1 MQLILIK
8 FDCIKIQSLTE
19 EKIMSFCKVPFT
31 ADKTVKNRALI
42 VSVENFYSDADLK
55 KRNGVKRD
63 TRRLHKILS
72 KLGFSVDIRMDLE
85 AHEIYEAFKAES
97 EKTVKDCFVGIISS
111 HGEEGVVFGADGRAV
126 KLAEIYSYFESPS
139 MADKSKLFLIQA
151 CRGHGLD
158 GGVEV
163 ETDSSFSEE
172 EDKNKNACRGHGLDG
187 GVEVEAD
194 SSFSEEEDGM
204 VELFSIP
211 IDTAVMY
218 ATSPGY
224 GAFMHPLGSALI
236 QTLCDLLEKEGGP
249 DLEITRLLTQL
260 NYQVAYNFESRGKL
274 LGGKKQMPCFV
285 TRFTRE
291 VFPFMDSQTAEEDLS
306 LTFAAMQLVDE
317 PRRSRKSSIG

>member
-1 MQLILIK
+1 
-8 FDCIKIQSLTE
+8 
-19 EKIMSFCKVPFT
+19 MSFCKVPFT

-72 KLGFSVDIRMDLE
+72 KLSFSVDIRMDLE

-163 ETDSSFSEE
+163 
-172 EDKNKNACRGHGLDG
+172 
-187 GVEVEAD
+187 
-194 SSFSEEEDGM
+194 DGM
-204 VELFSIP
+204 FELFSIP

-291 VFPFMDSQTAEEDLS
+291 VFPFMDSQTAEDLS

>member
-1 MQLILIK
+1 
-8 FDCIKIQSLTE
+8 
-19 EKIMSFCKVPFT
+19 MSFCKVPFT

-72 KLGFSVDIRMDLE
+72 KLSFSVDIRMDLE

-163 ETDSSFSEE
+163 ETDSSFSDE

-187 GVEVEAD
+187 GVEV
-194 SSFSEEEDGM
+194 DGM
-204 VELFSIP
+204 FELFSIP

-291 VFPFMDSQTAEEDLS
+291 VFPFMDSQTAEDLS